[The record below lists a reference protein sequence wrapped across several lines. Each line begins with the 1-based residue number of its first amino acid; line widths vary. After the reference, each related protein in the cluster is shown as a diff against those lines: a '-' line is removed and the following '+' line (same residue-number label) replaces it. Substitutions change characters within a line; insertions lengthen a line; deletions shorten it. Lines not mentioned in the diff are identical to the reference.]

1 MSTHSPYLLSDI
13 LPTNVFLLDRRT
25 KDKKLSV
32 KRLDVK
38 SSSLGANI
46 YDLMK
51 NNFFMDNTVGE
62 FITKKINKVIM
73 QINEANLKENEL
85 NSIEYFIEQIGEPI
99 IRKGMKKQ
107 LAEKKKQ
114 LKIFNNTEQILQ
126 AITNEQDRKK
136 VEEVLKNLAKKEN
149 DTY

>member
-1 MSTHSPYLLSDI
+1 
-13 LPTNVFLLDRRT
+13 
-25 KDKKLSV
+25 
-32 KRLDVK
+32 
-38 SSSLGANI
+38 
-46 YDLMK
+46 
-51 NNFFMDNTVGE
+51 
-62 FITKKINKVIM
+62 M

-136 VEEVLKNLAKKEN
+136 VEKVLKNLAKKEN

>member
-1 MSTHSPYLLSDI
+1 
-13 LPTNVFLLDRRT
+13 
-25 KDKKLSV
+25 
-32 KRLDVK
+32 
-38 SSSLGANI
+38 
-46 YDLMK
+46 
-51 NNFFMDNTVGE
+51 MDNTVGE

-136 VEEVLKNLAKKEN
+136 VEKVLKNLAKKEN